1 MSRTRQIRI
10 AEDWFDAFNAHD
22 LEKLLMLYSDDARH
36 YSPKLKLRRPETNG
50 YIVGKEALRQWWQ
63 DAFDRLPTLRYERT
77 YWLADEEAV
86 FMEYI
91 RHVEGEED
99 LTVGELL
106 EVRDGLI
113 VGSRVYHA

>member
-1 MSRTRQIRI
+1 MSRSRQLRI
-10 AEDWFDAFNAHD
+10 AEEWFDAFNAHD
-22 LEKLLMLYSDDARH
+22 LERLLVLYAEDARH

-63 DAFDRLPTLRYERT
+63 DAFTRLPTLHYERT

-91 RHVEGEED
+91 RRVEGEED

-106 EVRDGLI
+106 EVRGGLI
-113 VGSRVYHA
+113 AASRVYHG